1 MRERLQKDLGIINSF
16 LGRLLV
22 AIPLAILSM
31 WFAMHNQ
38 LVIMQRWLTHEL
50 VLGVKMVVFL
60 LSWLAVLWFIDVV
73 LFGSS
78 QIDIKRHTLGYWF
91 NSLTKVWKAVILF
104 VLAAYSFFTFVMFDS
119 EIPYQPKIF
128 IEDARTLVGDDLI
141 EMAIRHPDF
150 FKTKEKSYQAERFLN
165 ELYSQAYDGIRFN
178 GEHLRSGHLEGWRID
193 SWNRRVAECFLILLS
208 IYAVFIITLKL
219 FHFRWQRKMEQIAI

>member
-38 LVIMQRWLTHEL
+38 LVIMQRWYTHDL
-50 VLGVKMVVFL
+50 VLGVKMVVFF
-60 LSWLAVLWFIDVV
+60 LSWLVVLWFVDVV

-78 QIDIKRHTLGYWF
+78 QIDVKRPTLGYWL

-104 VLAAYSFFTFVMFDS
+104 VLTAYSFFTFVKFDS
-119 EIPYQPKIF
+119 EIPNQPKIF
-128 IEDARTLVGDDLI
+128 IEDAETLVGDDLI

-165 ELYSQAYDGIRFN
+165 ELYSQAYGIRFN
-178 GEHLRSGHLEGWRID
+178 GERFKSGQLEGLRIGF
-193 SWNRRVAECFLILLS
+193 WNRRVAECFLILLS
-208 IYAVFIITLKL
+208 TYAVFIITLKL
-219 FHFRWQRKMEQIAI
+219 FHFRWQRKMEQIAT